1 MKRIRITFMVLAVL
15 ALTLPLAGC
24 PKDKM
29 MGDTSEPNTVEN
41 IG

>member
-1 MKRIRITFMVLAVL
+1 MKRIRIAFLILAVL

-29 MGDTSEPNTVEN
+29 MGDTSESKIVEN